1 MDLWDPPPFNPF
13 MYCVLFHPIKI
24 LFGTI
29 LKLGL
34 QKAKC
39 QLWQKR
45 FFAALLIVKGWNCN
59 VLISEWGMFY
69 AAMWGALLYSM
80 TLWVPC
86 HVPCETRTHH
96 DPQVRPDK
104 RRCACWQPCQLHQR
118 SDLPGIQVSPYL
130 AILWFHSINFG
141 GKRIPRTESFRFF
154 LFFQLERCW
163 VVVQWMARS
172 SCDQGYNQDQ
182 IENEE
187 IFTNANFHVLNN
199 LSYVQGICRPEDA
212 VKAVEAGFTTIWVSL
227 C

>member
-1 MDLWDPPPFNPF
+1 MYEAAKKPAWTWDFLSTPAYKYVSKNIMESEIGVSCQKVGTFGGKSKNLMDLWDPPF
-13 MYCVLFHPIKI
+13 MYCVLFHPTKI

-45 FFAALLIVKGWNCN
+45 FFAALLIVKGWNCY
-59 VLISEWGMFY
+59 VLISEWDIFY
-69 AAMWGALLYSM
+69 AAMWAALLYSM

-118 SDLPGIQVSPYL
+118 SDLPGIQVLPYL

-141 GKRIPRTESFRFF
+141 GKRIPKTESFRFF
-154 LFFQLERCW
+154 LFFSWKDAEWLCSEW
-163 VVVQWMARS
+163 
-172 SCDQGYNQDQ
+172 QGPRA
-182 IENEE
+182 IK
-187 IFTNANFHVLNN
+187 V
-199 LSYVQGICRPEDA
+199 
-212 VKAVEAGFTTIWVSL
+212 TTKTR
-227 C
+227 

>member
-1 MDLWDPPPFNPF
+1 
-13 MYCVLFHPIKI
+13 MYCVLFHPTKI

-45 FFAALLIVKGWNCN
+45 FFAALLIVNGWNCN

-69 AAMWGALLYSM
+69 AAMWAALLYSM
-80 TLWVPC
+80 TLW
-86 HVPCETRTHH
+86 VPCETRTHH

-141 GKRIPRTESFRFF
+141 GKRIPKTESFRFF
-154 LFFQLERCW
+154 LFCFSAGKMLSGCA
-163 VVVQWMARS
+163 VNGKVLVRS
-172 SCDQGYNQDQ
+172 RLQPRPDR
-182 IENEE
+182 EWR
-187 IFTNANFHVLNN
+187 N
-199 LSYVQGICRPEDA
+199 LYQCQFACSE
-212 VKAVEAGFTTIWVSL
+212 
-227 C
+227 